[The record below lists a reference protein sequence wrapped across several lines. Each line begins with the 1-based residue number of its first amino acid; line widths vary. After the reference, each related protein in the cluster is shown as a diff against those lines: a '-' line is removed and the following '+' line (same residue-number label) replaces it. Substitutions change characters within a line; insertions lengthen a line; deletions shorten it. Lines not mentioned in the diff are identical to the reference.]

1 VTTLTVHLQ
10 PGRSNAGMLAIA
22 GDLAERLHAG
32 LIGIAACQP
41 MQIVEGDG
49 YVPTD
54 LVQADWDEIEQEI
67 KKAEVEFR
75 DTIQTRGRRV
85 EWRSAVMFGSIPDYI
100 AGEARSADL
109 VITSADWRQAKLG
122 DLVMQLGRPV
132 LIAPAAVGTLNLN
145 HALVAWKDTR
155 ETRRAALDAL
165 PLLKKA
171 ARVTTVEIAA
181 ENDLS
186 TSRTRLDDVANW
198 LKSHGVLAEILVA
211 PSIGN
216 DPMQLKAIAQE
227 QSADLIVAGAY
238 GHSRLREFVL
248 GGVTHDL
255 LLCADRCSLM
265 SH

>member
-1 VTTLTVHLQ
+1 MVHLQ
-10 PGRSNAGMLAIA
+10 PGRSNADILAIA

-32 LIGIAACQP
+32 PIGIVVCQP

-54 LVQADWDEIEQEI
+54 LVQADRDEIEQDI
-67 KKAEVEFR
+67 KKAEAEFR
-75 DTIQTRGRRV
+75 DTFQKRGRPV

-109 VITSADWRQAKLG
+109 IITSADWQQAKIS

-132 LIAPAAVGTLNLN
+132 LIVPVAVSTLKLN

-155 ETRRAALDAL
+155 ETRRATLDAL

-171 ARVTTVEIAA
+171 MRVTLVEIAG
-181 ENDLS
+181 ENDLAAG
-186 TSRTRLDDVANW
+186 RIHLEKVAKW
-198 LKSHGVLAEILVA
+198 LESHSISAEILVS
-211 PSIGN
+211 PSTGS
-216 DPMQLKAIAQE
+216 DAMRLKTIAQE
-227 QSADLIVAGAY
+227 QGADLIVAGAY

-255 LLCADRCSLM
+255 LLCADRCSLV